1 MEAVTKFTPDR
12 ARYEALMEV
21 VRSRLATRTFRPDVA
36 MP

>member
-1 MEAVTKFTPDR
+1 MDAVTKFTPDL

-21 VRSRLATRTFRPDVA
+21 VRNRLVARAFRPDVA